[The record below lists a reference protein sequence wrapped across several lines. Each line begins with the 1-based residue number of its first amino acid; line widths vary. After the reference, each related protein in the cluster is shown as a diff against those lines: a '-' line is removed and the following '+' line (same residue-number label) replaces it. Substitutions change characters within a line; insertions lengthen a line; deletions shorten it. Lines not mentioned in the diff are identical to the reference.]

1 MQVKNIQLYKGID
14 FEAYQGKEGHSYS
27 SIKNSDS
34 DTFKQT
40 FKMQLGTEVHNYLLE
55 PKTYQHE
62 RRELIVPIAQA
73 AYDVI
78 GQALP
83 FLDTELSVTADF
95 EHEGFTMGYRGR
107 VDMVRSG
114 KVVVDLKI
122 SEMPLAKSIPYF
134 GYDKQ
139 LTGYCLATMC
149 KVGIIIRV
157 NPKTRHTERV
167 VIKQDV
173 AWWEEQVLKLG
184 IPTEFY

>member
-1 MQVKNIQLYKGID
+1 MQVKNIQMYKNIPFD
-14 FEAYQGKEGHSYS
+14 SYQAKEGHSYS
-27 SIKNSDS
+27 SIKNN
-34 DTFKQT
+34 DTEPFKQT
-40 FKMQLGTEVHNYLLE
+40 YKMQLGTEVHNYLLE
-55 PKTYQHE
+55 PATYKHE
-62 RRELIVPIAQA
+62 RRELIEPIARA

-78 GQALP
+78 GSVLP

-95 EHEGFTMGYRGR
+95 EHEGFTMPYRGR

-122 SEMPLAKSIPYF
+122 SEMPLSKSIPYF

-173 AWWEEQVLKLG
+173 EWWQQKVLELG

>member
-1 MQVKNIQLYKGID
+1 MQVTNIQMYKNIPFD
-14 FEAYQGKEGHSYS
+14 SYQAKEGHSYS
-27 SIKNSDS
+27 SIKNSD
-34 DTFKQT
+34 TEPFKQT
-40 FKMQLGTEVHNYLLE
+40 YKMQLGTEVHNYLLE
-55 PKTYQHE
+55 PATYKHE
-62 RRELIVPIAQA
+62 RRELIEPIARA

-78 GQALP
+78 GSVLP

-95 EHEGFTMGYRGR
+95 EHEGFTMPYRGR
-107 VDMVRSG
+107 IDMVRCG

-122 SEMPLAKSIPYF
+122 SEMPLSKSIPYF

-139 LTGYCLATMC
+139 LTGYCLATQC
-149 KVGIIIRV
+149 KIGIIIRV

-173 AWWEEQVLKLG
+173 EWWEQKVLELG

>member
-1 MQVKNIQLYKGID
+1 MQVTNIQLYKGID
-14 FEAYQGKEGHSYS
+14 FDSYQFKEGYSYS
-27 SIKNSDS
+27 SIKNSD
-34 DTFKQT
+34 TEPFKAT
-40 FKMQLGTEVHNYLLE
+40 YKMQIGTEVHNYLLE
-55 PKTYQHE
+55 PHTYKHE

-73 AYDVI
+73 AYDVL
-78 GQALP
+78 GGVLP
-83 FLDTELSVTADF
+83 FVDTELSVTADF
-95 EHEGFTMGYRGR
+95 EHEGFTMPYRGR
-107 VDMVRSG
+107 IDMVRCG

-122 SEMPLAKSIPYF
+122 SEMPLAKSIQYF

-139 LTGYCLATMC
+139 LTGYCLATQC

-173 AWWEEQVLKLG
+173 AWWEQKVLELG